1 MITFLHGKLDTKSPT
16 SAIIDVGGVGYE
28 VFISLSTYERLP
40 ASGEPCRLQIHH
52 HIRED
57 AQLLF
62 GFLQAEEK
70 TMFERLIA
78 ISGIGPKTAL
88 GILSGLTISELS
100 AAIANNDIKRV
111 SAIRGIG
118 KKTAERLI
126 IELRDKVNP
135 LEALAAQS
143 AGGGANPNVTMLR
156 DAILA
161 LTQLGFPQEQ
171 ARKMA
176 QTALDTDPSIR
187 DAETLLRKS
196 LSGK

>member
-1 MITFLHGKLDTKSPT
+1 MIAFLQGKLETKTPT
-16 SAIIDVGGVGYE
+16 VAIVDVGGVGYE
-28 VFISLSTYERLP
+28 VFIPISTYERLP
-40 ASGEPCRLQIHH
+40 ASGEPCRLLVHH

-62 GFLQAEEK
+62 GFMRADEK
-70 TMFERLIA
+70 TMFERLIT
-78 ISGIGPKTAL
+78 ISGVGPKTAL
-88 GILSGLTISELS
+88 GILSGLTVAELS

-111 SAIRGIG
+111 STIRGIG

-126 IELRDKVNP
+126 VELRDKINP
-135 LEALAAQS
+135 LEALAARS
-143 AGGGANPNVTMLR
+143 AGGVGDSNVAMLR

-176 QTALDTDPSIR
+176 QAALDADSSIG